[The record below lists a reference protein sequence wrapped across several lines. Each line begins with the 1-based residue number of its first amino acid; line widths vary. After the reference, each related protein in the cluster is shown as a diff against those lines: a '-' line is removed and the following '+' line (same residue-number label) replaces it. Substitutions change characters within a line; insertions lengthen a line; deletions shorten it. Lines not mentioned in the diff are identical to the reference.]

1 MKRYDYVN
9 TAQTQWFK
17 HEVGTIQTPTGER
30 HLLVYVHT
38 YGNIRHK
45 VKVYVKQN
53 GGRLTPI
60 KSVV

>member
-17 HEVGTIQTPTGER
+17 HNVGTIQTPTGER